1 MPSKYMAK
9 RYSHILLFSAFLLG
23 PWAFAKEHFDPS
35 VKTNVNQKTDFLE
48 TTVKNHNSWRQ
59 DIARWNE
66 EAKGSARSFTDEEM
80 QGLTGKS
87 GAEVKAES
95 ARQQQ
100 IKADDLNMQGR
111 LAKQEK
117 EADIQNMYIN
127 RRDPKLQ
134 PLIREINKL
143 AEADNRLRQNLLKN
157 LKEKLKVDCYQA
169 KGNKIQEAQYF
180 VQVEQSPAKELET
193 EYEPKF
199 CEEPQGSYRCTDSV
213 SVTCTKREPKITKG
227 SEDYDG
233 PNVLVYHP
241 DWLGKEWCCGWL
253 ARPMYIDA
261 SNEASVRES
270 IAYWAKADA
279 KDIKNLRVNPRGNE
293 RLVYSDWPN
302 VVFHTY
308 TIHYEVHDYSQGKCV
323 EWQET
328 WREVCHQNKLATPQV
343 QKKGA
348 R

>member
-213 SVTCTKREPKITKG
+213 SVTCTKRETRYRQWQEKTFELAGRTILDMGAGNTKKMKKKKFG
-227 SEDYDG
+227 
-233 PNVLVYHP
+233 VYFNGNNEVIIRHIMNAENKQ
-241 DWLGKEWCCGWL
+241 DRKCYRFVAHLGRHGRMDHLFGKTH
-253 ARPMYIDA
+253 AHRIFRFRYA
-261 SNEASVRES
+261 FRE
-270 IAYWAKADA
+270 
-279 KDIKNLRVNPRGNE
+279 N
-293 RLVYSDWPN
+293 
-302 VVFHTY
+302 
-308 TIHYEVHDYSQGKCV
+308 YEVCLN
-323 EWQET
+323 WQET